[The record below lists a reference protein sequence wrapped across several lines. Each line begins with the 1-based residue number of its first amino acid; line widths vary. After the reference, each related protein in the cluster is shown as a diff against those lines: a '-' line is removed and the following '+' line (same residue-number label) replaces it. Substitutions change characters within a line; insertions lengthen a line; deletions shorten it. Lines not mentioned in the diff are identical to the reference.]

1 MKKKFSLDKHSLIP
15 KHSKLSEKEKKEL
28 FEKYSISEK
37 ELPKMSKNDAAIQGL
52 GAAPGDIIRITRQSY
67 TAGESFFY
75 RVVTNV

>member
-37 ELPKMSKNDAAIQGL
+37 ELPKMSNAAIQGL
-52 GAAPGDIIRITRQSY
+52 GAAPGDIIKITRQSY